1 MTKITE
7 VELVDKDNKK
17 LLLRIGD
24 EMNGT
29 KIVDIDVEKKCIG
42 VDDGEKGWIIEL
54 KDLFNYVE

>member
-42 VDDGEKGWIIEL
+42 VHDGEKGWSIEL